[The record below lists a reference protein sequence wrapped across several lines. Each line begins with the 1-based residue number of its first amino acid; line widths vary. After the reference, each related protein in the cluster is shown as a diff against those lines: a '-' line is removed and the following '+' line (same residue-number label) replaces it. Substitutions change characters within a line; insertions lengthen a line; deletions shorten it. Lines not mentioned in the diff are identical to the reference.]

1 MEMDMKKNHLL
12 DIFLEVGKKKTF
24 AGAVDFPG
32 WCRWGKDEDQAL
44 ETLIEY
50 APRYARALE
59 GSGVEF
65 LPPAVRKDLVVVERH
80 PGNATTDFGATDAVL
95 DSDSAAIS
103 PAERDRFEKILIAGW
118 KTFDQAA
125 ALAEGK
131 ELRRGPRGGG
141 RDREKI
147 IRHVLDADHAYLRRL
162 AWKYKQDPDALL
174 QDELDR
180 MREAILEAVAAG
192 ARGEIPE
199 KGPRGG
205 KIWPVR
211 FFIRR
216 LAWHTFDHAWEIE
229 DRVP

>member
-1 MEMDMKKNHLL
+1 MTNLQ
-12 DIFLEVGKKKTF
+12 IYLEVGKKKTF

-50 APRYARALE
+50 APRYGRALE

-65 LPPAVRKDLVVVERH
+65 LPPVVREDLFVLERH

-103 PAERDRFEKILIAGW
+103 PAECDRFEKIFMAGW

-131 ELRRGPRGGG
+131 ELRKGPRGGG
-141 RDREKI
+141 RDWEKI

-162 AWKYKQDPDALL
+162 AWKYKQDLDAPL

-180 MREAILEAVAAG
+180 MREAVLEAVAAG

-216 LAWHTFDHAWEIE
+216 LVWHTFDHAWEIE